1 MRSEVCC
8 SSSLV
13 DFLAKERKSFD
24 FLWLACFLL
33 DHFAQ
38 HTLTLAI
45 THRVKASS
53 KSELSNSVAISSFTV
68 RGSRD
73 FDKET
78 AVCLFAFET
87 WWCPPS
93 ILGLTVHQRLNG
105 PFTKHSKASFRAVL
119 LVMSDSTSICTA
131 DVGSLFWKSLE
142 SERNKLL
149 PPVHVQCWVPFLSF
163 LFRLFF
169 FCWCPSKLTV
179 GCQNLS
185 IQYSALFL
193 SLVLCWIQ
201 MFILVYD
208 GHLRISH

>member
-78 AVCLFAFET
+78 AVGLFAFET

-93 ILGLTVHQRLNG
+93 ILGLTVHHKEKDLKEADLQEAPNCRRCRL
-105 PFTKHSKASFRAVL
+105 P
-119 LVMSDSTSICTA
+119 
-131 DVGSLFWKSLE
+131 
-142 SERNKLL
+142 
-149 PPVHVQCWVPFLSF
+149 
-163 LFRLFF
+163 
-169 FCWCPSKLTV
+169 TV
-179 GCQNLS
+179 GRRRLTSYQPQMLIVNRGWGRRTILGL
-185 IQYSALFL
+185 LFL
-193 SLVLCWIQ
+193 K
-201 MFILVYD
+201 
-208 GHLRISH
+208 